1 MKSILTTVLCVAL
14 CACGSES
21 TTVQES
27 PAESSWALPS
37 ISTAHIRTEPRH
49 GSEMSSQALMGT
61 PLKVTSMTDNG
72 WCRVE
77 TPEGYTGY
85 INGNTL
91 AELDDSGFDEWRR
104 SPRVIVTSLGEVKA
118 YSDTSNLTVM
128 SDLVPGC
135 ILVGSKT
142 PGAGFVAV
150 TLPDRR
156 SGYVDAGHL
165 TDLNEWADSRP
176 DADLMVD
183 LAANQTGAPYLWGG
197 LSSKGMDCSG
207 LTKMVYYRCGIILP
221 RDASQQALCGTPV
234 PVDSLEKGDLLFFGN
249 IATGRVNHV
258 GIYDTE
264 GYFIEAA
271 GMVKRSLLADNQ
283 NFLHARRIIGADS
296 ISYARRHPW
305 YFINNENNF

>member
-14 CACGSES
+14 CACGSGS
-21 TTVQES
+21 ATVQES
-27 PAESSWALPS
+27 PSEGTWALPS

-61 PLKVTSMTDNG
+61 PLKVTASTDNG

-85 INGNTL
+85 INGNTV
-91 AELDDSGFDEWRR
+91 AMLDDSEFDEWRT
-104 SPRVIVTSLGEVKA
+104 SPRLIVTSIGEIKA
-118 YSDTSNLTVM
+118 YSDTSELAVM

-135 ILVGSKT
+135 ILLGHKA

-156 SGYVDAGHL
+156 AGFVDADHL
-165 TDLNEWADSRP
+165 TDLYEWADCRP
-176 DADLMVD
+176 SADIIID
-183 LAANQTGAPYLWGG
+183 LAANQTGTPYLWGG

-207 LTKMVYYRCGIILP
+207 LTKMAYYRCGIILP
-221 RDASQQALCGTPV
+221 RDASQQAVCGTPV
-234 PVDSLEKGDLLFFGN
+234 TVDSLEKGDLLFFGDT
-249 IATGRVNHV
+249 ATGRVNHV

-271 GMVKRSLLADNQ
+271 GRVKRSLLADNH
-283 NFLHARRIIGADS
+283 NFLHARRIIDADS
-296 ISYARRHPW
+296 ISTARRHPW
-305 YFINNENNF
+305 YFTNNQPK